1 MEGLSFDN
9 ILGEQ
14 DIATLFTDPEEPA
27 TQEEQA
33 DAGNKEPDEHDETNK
48 TTEVVDSESLF
59 APEEPEEKKEP
70 KKEAKEEKEDK
81 QPESVGSD
89 EAEGE
94 KEDATS
100 EDEDGTSPNENFY
113 SSIAETLAENGI
125 FPNLDADIVQKANDP
140 ESFSE
145 LFDMEVNARLDE
157 AQRRVKKALENGVE
171 PNDIRNYEQ
180 TISYL
185 SSIDEKD
192 LIEESEKGEELRK
205 RIIYQDFINKGYT
218 PEKAQKLTARSIETG
233 NDMEDAKE
241 ALQSNMDH
249 FQRTYNEMLK
259 KAEMEAEE
267 EKTMRRKLTEKV
279 KDSILKD
286 KNLLGDMEITE
297 SQRKKAYETIF
308 KPVYKDPETGEYLTA
323 LQKYQQENE
332 SDFLKYAGLIFTVT
346 NGFKDFESF
355 AKGKVKKEVKK
366 SFKELE
372 QKLSNTKRSS
382 DGSLKLATSV
392 KEDPESF
399 FSGLKLDI

>member
-14 DIATLFTDPEEPA
+14 DIANLFTNPEDTVA
-27 TQEEQA
+27 QEETTE
-33 DAGNKEPDEHDETNK
+33 AGNKEPEENNETNK
-48 TTEVVDSESLF
+48 TTEDVDPESLF
-59 APEEPEEKKEP
+59 TIEEPEEKKEP
-70 KKEAKEEKEDK
+70 KKEVEKKEEDK

-100 EDEDGTSPNENFY
+100 DDEDGTSPNENFY

-125 FPNLDADIVQKANDP
+125 FPNLDAETVQKANDP

-145 LFDMEVNARLDE
+145 LFDLEVNARLDE

-171 PNDIRNYEQ
+171 PSDIRNYES

-185 SSIDEKD
+185 SSIDEKQ
-192 LIEESEKGEELRK
+192 LVEESEKGEELRK
-205 RIIYQDFINKGYT
+205 RLIYQDFINKGYT
-218 PEKAQKLTARSIETG
+218 PEKAQKFTARSIESG

-241 ALQSNMDH
+241 ALQSNMDY
-249 FQRTYNEMLK
+249 FQKTYSDMLR
-259 KAEMEAEE
+259 KAEEEAEE
-267 EKTMRRKLTEKV
+267 EKVMKRKLTEKV

-286 KNLLGDMEITE
+286 KNLLGDMEINE
-297 SQRKKAYETIF
+297 SLRKKAYENIF

-332 SDFLKYAGLIFTVT
+332 SDFLKYAGLVFTVT
-346 NGFKDFESF
+346 NGFKDFDSF

-372 QKLSNTKRSS
+372 QKLSNTKRST
-382 DGSLKLATSV
+382 DGSLKLTASA